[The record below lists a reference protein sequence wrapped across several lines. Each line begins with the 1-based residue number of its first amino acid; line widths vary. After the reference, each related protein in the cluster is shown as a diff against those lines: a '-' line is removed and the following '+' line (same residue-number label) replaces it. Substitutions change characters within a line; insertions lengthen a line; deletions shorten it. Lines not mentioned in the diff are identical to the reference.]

1 MIKFFLFG
9 LIITHQKKERKLTL
23 ELLQQIFDLCIVPLL
38 GVLTTYLVQLIR
50 KKTKEITNTTD
61 DIKAK
66 KYIELLSQTIT
77 DCVIAT
83 NQTYVDSL
91 KGQNAFDEAA
101 QKEAFK
107 KTYAAVMNTINDD
120 AYEYLQNVYGDLDEY
135 IRNKIESEVKK
146 EKA

>member
-1 MIKFFLFG
+1 M
-9 LIITHQKKERKLTL
+9 

-107 KTYAAVMNTINDD
+107 KTYTAVMNTLNDE
-120 AYEYLQNVYGDLDEY
+120 ACKYLQEVYGDLDEY